1 MAIEQVREIFL
12 NDPNVVEDTAPSSI
26 ELSFDCGLNGD
37 RGSYVI
43 PGLGNPNEYDFSL
56 PAILDNEGKPQII
69 SPQVYDWFINLK
81 PTDPTYLTMFYLKK
95 ETNSWEKIFK
105 VLPNI
110 YNRNFVGTFLNGQLS
125 TILSVSNETLVL
137 EQLFGDQLIKNDFS
151 IFRIPDMMDTVSIV
165 DSESE
170 MLDISLATTGDYAY
184 RTDRSQFFRLIS
196 DDATILSNW
205 QPELSI
211 SISLDVETPIPGTP
225 YPIIS
230 GFMLSAPFFDGNN
243 YNFPM
248 IITAAEAKPT
258 GFEAVSGD
266 KTVHVSIS
274 VV

>member
-196 DDATILSNW
+196 DDAAILSNW
-205 QPELSI
+205 QPELAFNMSI
-211 SISLDVETPIPGTP
+211 DIETPIPGIP

-230 GFMLSAPFFDGNN
+230 GFILSAPFFDGNN